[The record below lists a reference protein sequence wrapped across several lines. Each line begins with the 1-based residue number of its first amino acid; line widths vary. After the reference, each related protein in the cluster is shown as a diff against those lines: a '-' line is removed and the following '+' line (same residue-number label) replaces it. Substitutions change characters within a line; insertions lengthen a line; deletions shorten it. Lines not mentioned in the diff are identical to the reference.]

1 MTTLT
6 APNFGQSKS
15 RGQGRDVSV
24 RLVLNKREERN
35 VASLKRNGEEVIGI
49 PKKKNLNSPKYRR
62 KTFRIASS
70 WPSKM
75 MEYKLRSMRTRGS
88 SRAEVAAKEA
98 ESPFKGAL
106 FKVLMDYV
114 RQFTFFCPQKVTGEL
129 WTNL

>member
-62 KTFRIASS
+62 KTF
-70 WPSKM
+70 
-75 MEYKLRSMRTRGS
+75 
-88 SRAEVAAKEA
+88 
-98 ESPFKGAL
+98 
-106 FKVLMDYV
+106 
-114 RQFTFFCPQKVTGEL
+114 
-129 WTNL
+129 